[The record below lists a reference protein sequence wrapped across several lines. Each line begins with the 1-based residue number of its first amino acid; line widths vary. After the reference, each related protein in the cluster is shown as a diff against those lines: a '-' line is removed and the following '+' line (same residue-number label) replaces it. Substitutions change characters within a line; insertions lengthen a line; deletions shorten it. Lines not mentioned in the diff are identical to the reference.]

1 MLLSLNWLREFVPY
15 EGTVDVLGDRLTM
28 LGLEVEGIHRPFAA
42 ASAVVVGHV
51 LTREKHP
58 DADKLSVCTV
68 DIGEASPLQ
77 IVCGAPNV
85 AAGQSVAVATVG
97 TVLSPE
103 FTIKKSK
110 IRGVESMGMI
120 CSESELGLA
129 DKSEGIL
136 VLPGSP
142 KPGQKLSET
151 LALDDVVLEIGIT
164 PNRADC
170 LSVLGM
176 AREAALAFGLPLT
189 LPKLNL
195 VEKGLDAASLVT
207 IHIPEPDLCP
217 VYRARILH
225 GVEIKPSPAAM
236 RYRLTAVGQRPVNN
250 IVDVTNYVMLELGQP
265 LHAFDRSLLA
275 GSSITIK
282 RATEGMRFN
291 TLDSQ
296 ERILTDRDLL
306 IWDEAKPVALAGVM
320 GGENTEIN
328 ARSTDVLLESAV
340 FNPASIRKTARR
352 LGLSSESSYRFE
364 RGVDQPGSLYAL
376 NRAAALMAEVGDGH
390 LLPGIAANEPKP
402 WKETPIPFRPTR
414 ANALLGIELTGDFC
428 RKTLQSLGCEVVAKP
443 ADAWTVTPPPCRL
456 DLEREVDLV
465 EEVGRVYGMD
475 RIPAVMPGMAKSL
488 TQPDQ
493 LGSEFSFMRLLK
505 RWAVGAG
512 LREAVNYSF
521 VGTQELDLLG
531 LPDENRVPVANPLS
545 EDQNVMRTALAP
557 GLLKSLRHNLSQG
570 NTSLRLFE
578 LAKIFTADPAS
589 ETTVNEAHRLGIA
602 LYGQRFGGFPWPDEK
617 AEYADLKGL
626 AENLLASLGLPEAQ
640 YTLRPDHSWLT
651 PCVAVTLLGRDLGVL
666 GRILP
671 DIADSYEA
679 KAPLWMA
686 ELDAEA
692 LMDLHR
698 NRAIRFKGLPK
709 FPPVRRDMT
718 VVTPVG
724 ISVDDILATIQG
736 QKAPILEAVTVH
748 DLFAPEGKP
757 EKNVTFRLTYRH
769 AERTLKDKDV
779 DKVHQSLCDA
789 LTTALPVRFQ

>member
-15 EGTVDVLGDRLTM
+15 EGSVETLGDRLTM
-28 LGLEVEGIHRPFAA
+28 LGLEVEGISRPFAA

-51 LTREKHP
+51 LSREKHP

-68 DIGEASPLQ
+68 DVGAASPLQ

-85 AAGQSVAVATVG
+85 AAGQAVAVATIG
-97 TVLSPE
+97 TVLPGN
-103 FTIKKSK
+103 FTIKKSV
-110 IRGVESMGMI
+110 IRGVESFGMI

-136 VLPGSP
+136 VLADGP
-142 KPGQKLSET
+142 KPGRSFTET
-151 LALDDVVLEIGIT
+151 LALDEVVLEIGIT

-189 LPKLNL
+189 LPKVTLR
-195 VEKGLDAASLVT
+195 EKGPDASTLVS

-225 GVEIKPSPAAM
+225 GVEVKPSPAWM
-236 RYRLTAVGQRPVNN
+236 RYRLAAVGQRPVSN

-275 GSSITIK
+275 GGSITVK
-282 RATEGMRFN
+282 RASEGMRFN
-291 TLDSQ
+291 TLDGQ
-296 ERILTDRDLL
+296 ERILTERDLL
-306 IWDEAKPVALAGVM
+306 IWDAAKPVALAGVM

-328 ARSTDVLLESAV
+328 DRSTDVLLECAV

-364 RGVDQPGSLYAL
+364 RGVDQPGSLFAL

-390 LLPGIAANEPKP
+390 LLPGIAACEPKP
-402 WKETPIPFRPTR
+402 WRETAISFRPAR
-414 ANALLGIELTGDFC
+414 AAALLGVELGGDFC
-428 RKTLQSLGCEVVAKP
+428 RKTLQSLGCEVTAKP
-443 ADAWTVTPPPCRL
+443 ADTWTVTPPPCRL

-488 TQPDQ
+488 SQPDQ
-493 LGSEFSFMRLLK
+493 LGDEFSFMRALK

-512 LREAVNYSF
+512 LRETVNYSF

-531 LPDENRVPVANPLS
+531 LDGADRVPVANPLS
-545 EDQNVMRTALAP
+545 EDQNVMRTVLAP
-557 GLLKSLRHNLSQG
+557 GLLKSVRHNLSQG
-570 NTSLRLFE
+570 NATLRLFE
-578 LAKIFTADPAS
+578 LAKVFTADPTS
-589 ETTVNEAHRLGIA
+589 ETTVDEAHRLGIA
-602 LYGQRFGGFPWPDEK
+602 LYGARFGGFPWPDEK

-626 AENLLASLGLPEAQ
+626 VENLLASLGLPEAH
-640 YTLRPDHSWLT
+640 YALRPDHPWLA
-651 PCVAVTLLGRDLGVL
+651 PCVAVSLNGRDLGVL
-666 GRILP
+666 GRVLP

-679 KAPLWMA
+679 KAALWMA
-686 ELDAEA
+686 ELNAEA
-692 LMDLHR
+692 LMALHR
-698 NRAIRFKGLPK
+698 ERAVRFKGLPK

-718 VVTPVG
+718 VVCPVEL
-724 ISVDDILATIQG
+724 SVARVLEAIKG
-736 QKAPILEAVTVH
+736 QHADILEAVAVH

-769 AERTLKDKDV
+769 PERTLKDKDV

-789 LTTALPVRFQ
+789 LTKALPVRFQ